1 MPKLKIEELKRE
13 ERGPDTFLEL
23 SLSETDGDRKV
34 ALGITLHNVESKK
47 IIVEKGGISFRTKD
61 GAPVIINILK
71 PEERMF

>member
-1 MPKLKIEELKRE
+1 MFKLNRE
-13 ERGPDTFLEL
+13 ERGSDTSLEL

-34 ALGITLHNVESKK
+34 TLGITFHGVESKK
-47 IIVEKGGISFRTKD
+47 IIVEKSGISLRTRD